1 MSNRFYQSKSKS
13 DDFINLKCCFNPY
26 LGFLIFLGLTL
37 CTYSNADTSRY
48 TRLPSHFNV
57 MKILG
62 HFADNTPVLS
72 DAVDSYPAALPPR
85 LYRDGYGR
93 NRTMFCVMP
102 KYV

>member
-1 MSNRFYQSKSKS
+1 V
-13 DDFINLKCCFNPY
+13 I
-26 LGFLIFLGLTL
+26 
-37 CTYSNADTSRY
+37 
-48 TRLPSHFNV
+48 
-57 MKILG
+57 KILG

-72 DAVDSYPAALPPR
+72 DAVDSYPAALPSR